1 MGLLRGLGGKKKIAS
16 GLGMNGTE
24 EVNDSVTYGG
34 EEEEESSSTSSPS
47 NCYHDE
53 ASVWSS
59 LTTQP
64 S

>member
-1 MGLLRGLGGKKKIAS
+1 MGLLRGLGGKRKIAS

-34 EEEEESSSTSSPS
+34 EEKESSSTSSPS

-53 ASVWSS
+53 APVWSL